1 MIKGVVFDLDH
12 TLFDRYA
19 TLTKIAPYFCSYFD
33 VADGW
38 TAERLAPVWCD
49 ADRNF
54 VHFGWE
60 AIVRSLAEQG
70 VFRTVPEQKVYNTFV
85 FGMFQRIAVPFDCT
99 KSLLDDLRAD
109 GYKTGL
115 ITNGISETQRGK
127 LRLLGIEDS
136 FDSLLITGEFGVY
149 KPAPEP
155 FLACAERLGCA
166 PSELLYV
173 GDHPANDV
181 DASRNAGYVPVWV
194 RTTGSWVFPEIEQP
208 ALQIDHVR
216 EIPALLRS
224 LNG

>member
-54 VHFGWE
+54 VHLGWE
-60 AIVRSLAEQG
+60 AIVKSLAEQG

-85 FGMFQRIAVPFDCT
+85 FGMFRRIAVPFDCT
-99 KSLLDDLRAD
+99 KSLLADLKEM

-115 ITNGISETQRGK
+115 ITNGLSETQRGK
-127 LRLLGIEDS
+127 LRLLEIEDS
-136 FDSLLITGEFGVY
+136 FDDVLITGEFGVY
-149 KPAPEP
+149 KPDAAP
-155 FLACAERLGCA
+155 FLASAEHLGA
-166 PSELLYV
+166 LPSELLYV
-173 GDHPANDV
+173 GDHPKSDV
-181 DASRNAGYVPVWV
+181 EGSRNAGFVPVWV
-194 RTTGSWVFPEIEQP
+194 RTTGSWVFPEIEKP
-208 ALQIDHVR
+208 ELQIDHVR
-216 EIPALLRS
+216 ELPALLKR
-224 LNG
+224 LG